1 VTTLVA
7 SLLLVTDLTHTGTV
21 PVPTSSFQYTAIV
34 IASGTKPSRTAEEFA
49 GGCCG
54 QGPLPPVK
62 GVRV

>member
-21 PVPTSSFQYTAIV
+21 PVPTSSFQYTAI
-34 IASGTKPSRTAEEFA
+34 GTKPSRTAEEFA